1 MRTGK
6 GKNSLYYSMI
16 FKMVIFLI
24 LPFLAIAGVFF
35 GKLLQ
40 DGEKNYRNTLTL
52 VMEQAESARN
62 ETIDDI
68 LRVAD
73 RISSY
78 ELLKG
83 FLLTKYSYRS
93 WNYYSDEVVRMVSG
107 GLSYE
112 NRIVPKI
119 YFANT
124 TLPRGYDMFYRLED
138 ISRFDFVS
146 EFLAADQTEQW
157 ITPAMV
163 EKYSFS
169 FTPFAN
175 HYTYMRKVYSEEGLL
190 YLLTLSVTQREMDP
204 FLYQIQEGSSGGAP
218 QVVESPERLLLNY
231 SGKEISSEEEALT
244 NGSVLVKTIS
254 FEKSGFPQKLTYIW
268 GNNPQRI
275 YFLFGLAVV
284 LLFGCCS
291 ILINIQFVKRIF
303 AKLLSCV
310 NRFETSI
317 ETGKYES
324 QPLTGELELRRF
336 TATFNALTE
345 KIRGLLE
352 LTEQQADLAK
362 ESQLKILRQEIN
374 PHFLYN
380 TLEVFAYRM
389 ELHHHAEEADAIAS
403 FSGML
408 RYSLSKEGKYAAIRE
423 ELEQVR
429 KYIQV
434 QKLKYPSVRF
444 EADIS
449 PELLERKMIRFLL
462 QPLVENSFTHGYQEK
477 PLFIKISCTDLGNGT
492 RFEIYD
498 NGKGIA
504 KERLQEIRNNL
515 KAGDEGPE
523 IGIGL
528 GNIDQRLKLFY
539 SEASALQIESCEGG
553 GGNHGSFSDPPISAF
568 FHKLEKGGKDNIGL
582 PFLP

>member
-6 GKNSLYYSMI
+6 SKNSLYYTMM

-24 LPFLAIAGVFF
+24 LPFLTIAGVFF

-40 DGEKNYRNTLTL
+40 DGEKNYHNTLTL
-52 VMEQAESARN
+52 VMEQAEGARN
-62 ETIDDI
+62 ETIDDV

-73 RISSY
+73 RICSNK
-78 ELLKG
+78 LLKG
-83 FLLTKYSYRS
+83 FLLTKYTYRS
-93 WNYYSDEVVRMVSG
+93 WNYYSDEIVRMVSG

-119 YFANT
+119 YFANAS
-124 TLPRGYDMFYRLED
+124 LPRGYDMFYRLED
-138 ISRFDFVS
+138 ISKFDFVS

-157 ITPAMV
+157 ITPTAV
-163 EKYSFS
+163 EKYSSASS
-169 FTPFAN
+169 FTTFFN
-175 HYTYMRKVYSEEGLL
+175 HYTYMRKVYSDEGLL
-190 YLLTLSVTQREMDP
+190 YLLTLSVTEKEMDP
-204 FLYQIQEGSSGGAP
+204 FLYQVQEGIPAGAP
-218 QVVESPERLLLNY
+218 QVVKSPERLLLNY
-231 SGKEISSEEEALT
+231 SGKEIENEEALES
-244 NGSVLVKTIS
+244 GSVFVKTIT
-254 FEKSGFPQKLTYIW
+254 FEQSGFPQKLTYIW

-291 ILINIQFVKRIF
+291 VLINIQFVKRIF

-310 NRFETSI
+310 NRFEASI
-317 ETGKYES
+317 ESGKYES
-324 QPLTGELELRRF
+324 QPLTGELEIRRF

-345 KIRGLLE
+345 KIRGLME
-352 LTEQQADLAK
+352 LTERQADLAK
-362 ESQLKILRQEIN
+362 ESQLRILRQEIN

-408 RYSLSKEGKYAAIRE
+408 RYSLSKEGKYATIRE

-434 QKLKYPSVRF
+434 QKLKYQSVRF

-449 PELLERKMIRFLL
+449 PELLERKVIRFLL

-492 RFEIYD
+492 RFEICD

-504 KERLQEIRNNL
+504 QERLWEVRNNL

-539 SEASALQIESCEGG
+539 SEASALQIESREGVG
-553 GGNHGSFSDPPISAF
+553 TMVAF
-568 FHKLEKGGKDNIGL
+568 QI
-582 PFLP
+582 PQ